1 MSGGYTILGV
11 AFALW
16 ILSIALSANPPGT
29 PALTSRVMRTAGK
42 YSYAAYVFHVPFKM
56 TWEWLLQ
63 KAGWVWPP
71 GVVADMAQV
80 VVTTSLVLALAA
92 LSYRFLESPVLR
104 LKNRFEPRSL
114 VS

>member
-1 MSGGYTILGV
+1 M
-11 AFALW
+11 
-16 ILSIALSANPPGT
+16 
-29 PALTSRVMRTAGK
+29 
-42 YSYAAYVFHVPFKM
+42 FHVPFKM